1 MLLLLISTD
10 RGLNA
15 FHINA
20 LLVYTMR
27 WQRITTEM
35 LYMLLRI
42 YHCQWKRRFCVLA
55 LLVVETASLT
65 RFAMADEDLSPN
77 QHEEHEECSQVKDED
92 PSDEKEVARNV
103 AIIADRIEKNDFP
116 AVPKEMQS
124 AVSSAEADDLLQWIT
139 KDEYVKIKSYV
150 DEKYAEHRRT
160 ATVTD
165 EPEKVFR
172 ARWSRNTYY
181 VLLKEYREQFSEQNT
196 VVDLDRK
203 SVV

>member
-65 RFAMADEDLSPN
+65 CFAMAEEGFSPKKHKEN
-77 QHEEHEECSQVKDED
+77 EECSQAEDED
-92 PSDEKEVARNV
+92 EKAGTKRVIDSFVSVA
-103 AIIADRIEKNDFP
+103 
-116 AVPKEMQS
+116 
-124 AVSSAEADDLLQWIT
+124 
-139 KDEYVKIKSYV
+139 
-150 DEKYAEHRRT
+150 
-160 ATVTD
+160 
-165 EPEKVFR
+165 
-172 ARWSRNTYY
+172 
-181 VLLKEYREQFSEQNT
+181 
-196 VVDLDRK
+196 
-203 SVV
+203 